1 MDKFTWIPLYKE
13 FGKKLM
19 KFRNDRQPLIDWI
32 YDNLQGFIPH
42 LKDDTNGTRVH
53 DIDPLT
59 VFAIFNRGLSLEKR
73 IDICFRFKEF
83 LGIEADVPAD
93 FESIPVMNAMK
104 SNFMAFA
111 EHQKDGD
118 IERLWNV
125 FEAAVMDTD
134 IEEPFNAL
142 RGQYLIKFN
151 LTMALFWIRPD
162 KFLALDGQ
170 NRDYLKKYGIK
181 ILPYELPLYK
191 DYAQILEVVKQKME
205 SGEIP
210 AKSFPELSFN
220 AWEES
225 RNNEVKEVK
234 EEEAEYTNKH
244 VWVIALGSQASM
256 WERCKENNEICIG
269 WEETGNL
276 SKYNT
281 KEDYKNLLRGTYNK
295 PNENF
300 MNTVLCLYDFVHVMK
315 PGDIVVVRS
324 GVFKII
330 GRGIVESEYIYNEEY
345 DCFNSIRKVRWTHI
359 GEWEAP
365 WRFTNKTMTEIS
377 RMKEACKQVEDLFK
391 DNNSKQPKTQA
402 TNNSTTGERYW
413 WLVANPQIWSFAN
426 LSVGQTIEYE
436 LYNDRGNKRRIFQNF
451 VDAREGDVVICY
463 EATPTKKIV
472 GFAEI
477 SRASDGKTIEC
488 KKTQELLNPIDL
500 DTFKD
505 MPELAEME
513 YIKNSQGSFFKLT
526 KNEYDVLM
534 DIILEENPAQ
544 KELTLTPYTEKDFLN
559 EVYITK
565 DDFNTLKHLLTT
577 KKNII
582 LQGAPGVGKTFSAKR
597 LCYAMMG
604 EVDESRIEFVQ
615 FHQNYSYEDFIMGYK
630 PTEDGGFT
638 LKRGL
643 FYNFCKRAKNDPDSS
658 KKYFFIIDEIN
669 RGNMSKIFGE
679 LMMLI
684 EKDYR
689 GDQHAIKLAYSDE
702 LFSVPENVYIIGMM
716 NTADR
721 SLAMI
726 DYALRRRFSFFDMRP
741 GFDSEGFAKYMNSLN
756 SPEFNRVIEAI
767 KQLNGVIERDDSLGS
782 GFCIGH
788 SYFCNQAV
796 ISSTW
801 LKNVIEYDIIPMLRE
816 YWFDDNTSFENESK
830 KLKLALA

>member
-1 MDKFTWIPLYKE
+1 MSKFTWIPFYKE
-13 FGKKLM
+13 LGKKLM
-19 KFRNDRQPLIDWI
+19 KFRYDRQPLIDWI

-73 IDICFRFKEF
+73 IDICSRFKEF

-118 IERLWNV
+118 IERLWRV
-125 FEAAVMDTD
+125 FEAAVKDTD

-181 ILPYELPLYK
+181 ILPYELPMYNE
-191 DYAQILEVVKQKME
+191 YAQILEAVKQKMT

-210 AKSFPELSFN
+210 AKSFPELSFD
-220 AWEES
+220 AWEQS
-225 RNNEVKEVK
+225 RNKAVNEVKED
-234 EEEAEYTNKH
+234 EAEYSSRH
-244 VWVIALGSQASM
+244 VWVISPGAQASM
-256 WERCKENNEICIG
+256 WERCKEHGEICIDWFG
-269 WEETGNL
+269 TGNL
-276 SKYNT
+276 KQYQTQN
-281 KEDYKNLLRGTYNK
+281 EYVLLLQELYHK
-295 PNENF
+295 PNERF
-300 MNTVLCLYDFVHVMK
+300 MNDSKCLYEFAHTMK
-315 PGDIVVVRS
+315 PGNIVFAKK
-324 GVFKII
+324 GVNQII
-330 GRGIVESEYIYNEEY
+330 GRGIIESDYIFNNNY
-345 DCFNSIRKVRWTHI
+345 DTYKHIRKVRWTHI
-359 GEWEAP
+359 GEWDAP

-377 RMKEACKQVEDLFK
+377 RMKDACKQVEDLF
-391 DNNSKQPKTQA
+391 
-402 TNNSTTGERYW
+402 
-413 WLVANPQIWSFAN
+413 
-426 LSVGQTIEYE
+426 
-436 LYNDRGNKRRIFQNF
+436 
-451 VDAREGDVVICY
+451 
-463 EATPTKKIV
+463 
-472 GFAEI
+472 
-477 SRASDGKTIEC
+477 
-488 KKTQELLNPIDL
+488 
-500 DTFKD
+500 
-505 MPELAEME
+505 
-513 YIKNSQGSFFKLT
+513 
-526 KNEYDVLM
+526 
-534 DIILEENPAQ
+534 EENPAQ

-559 EVYITK
+559 EVYVTK
-565 DDFNTLKHLLTT
+565 DNFNTLKHLLVS

-597 LCYAMMG
+597 LCYALMG
-604 EVDESRIEFVQ
+604 EKDESRVEFVQ

-689 GDQHAIKLAYSDE
+689 GDKHAIKLAYSDE

-741 GFDSEGFAKYMNSLN
+741 GFDSDGFKKYMDGLN
-756 SPEFNRVIEAI
+756 SPEFNTVIEAI

-788 SYFCNQAV
+788 SYFCNQTV

-830 KLKLALA
+830 KLRFALA